1 MSGSSPANHN
11 IRNNKACDEWLLTC
25 KLQYQGTHVQRG
37 QWLHAYKSKF
47 SYKKTEFSIKIKKL
61 IHTGTVLVDSVSD
74 PGSELDPFTMVFQI
88 RIMFEI

>member
-1 MSGSSPANHN
+1 MRRVAAHLPLTILKMTTHAMSGSSPANHN

-47 SYKKTEFSIKIKKL
+47 SYKKMS
-61 IHTGTVLVDSVSD
+61 
-74 PGSELDPFTMVFQI
+74 FQ
-88 RIMFEI
+88 